1 MIPDTPLH
9 RLAACLLRAGIRL
22 APGDAREWGNAML
35 GELQHIEGNWAAV
48 AWALGGAGVLAKQAL
63 IALLLPTRDR
73 QAAPVGNPLA
83 REAKMHKASL
93 ISGGACLAVVLLFFL
108 APVFRQ
114 AFRVSLAQ
122 WYHVIHVEPSS
133 WLRQPELE
141 SFARRVEKNQD
152 AEGMAFVAARLNNPD
167 ESVRLAEVAVRLDPK
182 LTWILGV
189 AGARHSGAPEVPAWV
204 QKLKKWDPGNA
215 LPYLIL
221 AQRDDME
228 SVAKP
233 GGWNAL
239 YPPKRSAAWM
249 GAMAGAFNSD
259 RIDDYRDRRR
269 TVDRTVARRY
279 GLSDP
284 ALVVEERTFM
294 YRLPTYAT
302 WDSVRYAILAIDSGK
317 SLEARGDLKGAIEKY
332 LQVAHFVRAFRPH
345 ASYPV
350 FLDTLMPPLYGRLAA
365 IYRKTGDATQSAYF
379 ADLTATAKYE
389 LERDRLQWHSEMENR
404 HSILGVASWNAL
416 VVEASD
422 VVMLASF
429 CLLLIALIVVFAQSG
444 TLKLRKLRIGPVTT
458 GVGLLGAAG
467 LLVSSI
473 TLYVAYR
480 PYAAIYSRFL
490 QTGDTS
496 QLKTLRDFLGFTRSP
511 IGTQF
516 YRPGPLD
523 YWGVVFSP
531 YISAPDFTFYFWL
544 AVTVLGVATLAAIAA
559 RHLLK
564 RDHPPAGAAA

>member
-22 APGDAREWGNAML
+22 APGEAREWGNAML
-35 GELQHIEGNWAAV
+35 SELQHIEGNWAAV
-48 AWALGGAGVLAKQAL
+48 AWALGGAGVLAKQVL
-63 IALLLPTRDR
+63 VALLVPARNR
-73 QAAPVGNPLA
+73 HAAPVGNPLA

-93 ISGGACLAVVLLFFL
+93 ITGGACLAAVLLFFV
-108 APVFRQ
+108 APTFRQ

-122 WYHVIHVEPSS
+122 WHSVMHVGQIQRSE
-133 WLRQPELE
+133 QPELE
-141 SFARRVEKNQD
+141 SLARRVEKNKD
-152 AEGMAFVAARLNNPD
+152 AEGMAFVAARLNDSD
-167 ESVRLAEVAVRLDPK
+167 ESVRLANEAVRLDPR

-189 AGARHSGAPEVPAWV
+189 VGARHADAPEVPAWV
-204 QKLKKWDPGNA
+204 QKLKQWDPENA

-228 SVAKP
+228 SVAMP

-259 RIDDYRDRRR
+259 RIDDYRDRLR

-279 GLSDP
+279 GLNNP

-294 YRLPTYAT
+294 FRLPTYAT
-302 WDSVRYAILAIDSGK
+302 WDSVRYATLTIESGEE
-317 SLEARGDLKGAIEKY
+317 LEAGGDLKGAIEKY
-332 LQVAHFVRAFRPH
+332 LQVAHFVRASRTH

-350 FLDTLMPPLYGRLAA
+350 FLDTLMPALYGRLAA
-365 IYRKTGDATQSAYF
+365 IYRKTGDATQSEYF

-404 HSILGVASWNAL
+404 HNIFGVTSWNAL

-429 CLLLIALIVVFAQSG
+429 CLLLIALIVVLARSRA
-444 TLKLRKLRIGPVTT
+444 LKPSDRRIGRATM
-458 GVGLLGAAG
+458 GLGLSGAVG
-467 LLVSSI
+467 LLVSSV

-480 PYAAIYSRFL
+480 PYAAIYTRFL

-496 QLKTLRDFLGFTRSP
+496 QLKTLRDFIGFTRSP

-523 YWGVVFSP
+523 YWDVVVTP

-544 AVTVLGVATLAAIAA
+544 AVTALGVTTLATIGG

-564 RDHPPAGAAA
+564 RHHPRADAAA